1 MEYSGLMTYLDK
13 FFNKSDA
20 MLEKVLFMSHQI
32 DPVQI
37 YKNIAENHDESMF
50 EQTKVVL
57 KRAKTVGE
65 FTSWREDLVKSL
77 KEFDSM
83 CKNGRT

>member
-1 MEYSGLMTYLDK
+1 
-13 FFNKSDA
+13 
-20 MLEKVLFMSHQI
+20 
-32 DPVQI
+32 
-37 YKNIAENHDESMF
+37 MF

-65 FTSWREDLVKSL
+65 FTSWREDLAKSL